1 VENGMI
7 FTGQALQL
15 KLHGHQPSQF
25 WTVANRDK
33 ILLSSRNFMKV
44 FISYS
49 RRDKDLLDK
58 LNAHLGSLRHTGKIT
73 WSDQDIEVGN
83 EWERAL
89 GEHLDTADIILLL
102 ISADFLASDYCYS
115 IELQRALKRHEN
127 REAYVTPVILRACDW
142 KNSPIGKLQVL
153 PTDGKPLN
161 SWPETDEALTNV
173 VKGLR
178 RIIQKMTTT
187 PKKVKNLVIS
197 KIEIHN
203 IKCFENLV
211 FDFIQPDQAN
221 YWITILGDNAI
232 GKSTLLK
239 SIALGLCRESD
250 AAALIKLSEVYGD
263 FIKKGQREGYIK
275 VHLCENGLPAN
286 SKKYVITTKIT
297 EDRGTARTESIQQET
312 EPVENFPW
320 DDIFV
325 CGYGTYRSKQADVSY
340 EQYEKFNA
348 IRSLFDHQTTLQ
360 NPELILLRQSPRIQE
375 IIEEKLQNILMI
387 DASEY
392 QIRYTN
398 RGLEV
403 GGIWGELPFQTLSD
417 GYRSTTIWVLDFIG
431 WLIYAERF
439 IDNPDIGG
447 ILIIDEIEQHLHP
460 HWQRYI
466 VQRLRQQFPKT
477 QIIASTH
484 TPLIAAGTADIDQ
497 SMLLKLDRQEDN
509 KITGQIIDKREV
521 AGKRADQVLTSHAF
535 DLITTRNERS
545 HDDVD
550 QYIKLL
556 GKKIRS
562 PQEEIELENL
572 RSIVKERLNN
582 GETPAEQAVEKA
594 VSEVLKNT
602 VSNISPE
609 ILDLETRGK
618 LQALFQPDN

>member
-1 VENGMI
+1 MVISHHNFGQLPIETAVLSVTQYLMEI
-7 FTGQALQL
+7 FLAYSHEDKALRDEL
-15 KLHGHQPSQF
+15 VKHLQPLQRSKIITF
-25 WTVANRDK
+25 WTERIIFPGMEWRNEINSRLESAN
-33 ILLSSRNFMKV
+33 
-44 FISYS
+44 
-49 RRDKDLLDK
+49 
-58 LNAHLGSLRHTGKIT
+58 
-73 WSDQDIEVGN
+73 
-83 EWERAL
+83 
-89 GEHLDTADIILLL
+89 IILLL
-102 ISADFLASDYCYS
+102 ISADFLASDYCYDF
-115 IELQRALKRHEN
+115 EFLRALQRHEN
-127 REAYVTPVILRACDW
+127 GEAVVVPIIIRSCDW
-142 KNSPIGKLQVL
+142 FHSPLGRLQVL
-153 PTDGKPLN
+153 SIDDGIA
-161 SWPETDEALTNV
+161 SSSRHSRDEAFLKVAQALSSVIQQMTDATNFQKV
-173 VKGLR
+173 TTAR
-178 RIIQKMTTT
+178 RKA
-187 PKKVKNLVIS
+187 KKLMIS
-197 KIEIHN
+197 KVELNN
-203 IKCFENLV
+203 IKCFENTV
-211 FDFIQPDQAN
+211 FDFVQQDQAN

-250 AAALIKLSEVYGD
+250 AAALMRLSEVYGD
-263 FIKKGQREGYIK
+263 FIKSGERDGYIK
-275 VHLCENGLPAN
+275 IFLCENDAPEKSEN
-286 SKKYVITTKIT
+286 YVITTKIT
-297 EDRGTARTESIQQET
+297 EARGRIKAEDIEQET
-312 EPVENFPW
+312 EPVEDFPW

-325 CGYGTYRSKQADVSY
+325 CGYGTYRSKQADTSY
-340 EQYEKFNA
+340 EQYDKFNA
-348 IRSLFDHQTTLQ
+348 VRSLFDHQTSLQ
-360 NPELILLRQSPRIQE
+360 NPELVLRRQEPRIRE
-375 IIEEKLQNILMI
+375 IMEEKLQNILMLDTSQHHI
-387 DASEY
+387 NYSK
-392 QIRYTN
+392 

-403 GGIWGELPFQTLSD
+403 GGIWGDLPFQALSD

-431 WLIYAERF
+431 WLIYAERLLG
-439 IDNPDIGG
+439 NPDIGG